1 MQINGIN
8 VTYTAINAAEYPQK
22 HASYPI
28 KSAACRKRIY
38 RDDIM

>member
-8 VTYTAINAAEYPQK
+8 VTYTAINAAEYPLK
-22 HASYPI
+22 NASYPI

-38 RDDIM
+38 RDEIM